1 MNAREFFDL
10 TAQLREVQKQY
21 FSTPPSA
28 YMQKSTLLKQSKRLE
43 AQLDAEIKRVRQI
56 IEEEN
61 IKAISPSL
69 PGFGD

>member
-1 MNAREFFDL
+1 MNAKEFFDL

-21 FSTPPSA
+21 FSTPPTA

-43 AQLDAEIKRVRQI
+43 AQLDAEIKRVKQI
-56 IEEEN
+56 TQERE
-61 IKAISPSL
+61 IKAISPSF